1 MNRSQGYVYYSNTHP
16 NDYPLEDSDDS
27 NDVPSLDCCDCD
39 AAKIRAEIKLLQDT
53 SREALKQSNEQLEE
67 LKKDISQSI
76 SEISYLEAAIKKA
89 RRAEKEALERIAMIE
104 QMSSTAKNNERDKA
118 NLLRRLSFNATTAAI
133 AAAAAAA
140 IDSERSF
147 NTAATSSTTTCSST
161 NSDSNVGAGATSTSN
176 STSNSTSTSRS
187 MAAAAGKVA
196 ESERKST
203 MSTHHSLRLASRDLV
218 TQAMEESLIQDLKR
232 IQKLQQEQQKSDAA
246 SNQEKHQQQN
256 EYTTTTKSSTTAR
269 LDSINTNT
277 ETVTE
282 EVDVSD
288 DDSFDGR

>member
-16 NDYPLEDSDDS
+16 NDCPLDDSDDS

-67 LKKDISQSI
+67 LKKDISQSL

-89 RRAEKEALERIAMIE
+89 RRAEKEALERIALIE
-104 QMSSTAKNNERDKA
+104 QMSSTTKNNERIKA

-140 IDSERSF
+140 ATDSERSF

-161 NSDSNVGAGATSTSN
+161 NSNSNVGAGATST
-176 STSNSTSTSRS
+176 TRS

-218 TQAMEESLIQDLKR
+218 THAMEESLIQNMKR
-232 IQKLQQEQQKSDAA
+232 IQKLQQGQQKSDAA

-288 DDSFDGR
+288 DSFDGR